1 MEIRK
6 RNTKCYGSSET
17 KLQNGKSKT
26 FYEVDNIRLL
36 RAEIVWKNI
45 PKKHMETEP
54 YLSVSKKAS
63 QYSEK

>member
-17 KLQNGKSKT
+17 KLQNRKSKT

-36 RAEIVWKNI
+36 HAEIVWESI
-45 PKKHMETEP
+45 PKKHMETES

-63 QYSEK
+63 QYVL